1 MNKIQLSDIILD
13 ETIYPR
19 ENIDQKRV
27 GIFAENI
34 RDGFTFD
41 PIKVQPHPEKEGK
54 YHLEC
59 IGLESLRAGLPS
71 DLERPER
78 QFVTVCPK
86 CRNQHYGQKPIY
98 RKDLPFPRLPKST
111 PGRRNYSFY
120 SRQSPL
126 QGCRPFFSRH
136 CSDDDSKRYY
146 ENFITFVRLIE
157 ISQLKSGDGTGL
169 LFC

>member
-1 MNKIQLSDIILD
+1 MNKIPLSDIILD
-13 ETIYPR
+13 VTIYPS
-19 ENIDQKRV
+19 EKIDLKRV

-78 QFVTVCPK
+78 QFVTVWPK

-98 RKDLPFPRLPKST
+98 RKDLPSPRWPKSM

-120 SRQSPL
+120 SSKVL
-126 QGCRPFFSRH
+126 SKVAGPFLAAIAVMMIR
-136 CSDDDSKRYY
+136 KG
-146 ENFITFVRLIE
+146 IMKI
-157 ISQLKSGDGTGL
+157 L
-169 LFC
+169 LLS